1 MLGYMRLFG
10 LLVLLLWSPVSAQD
24 AEKVDWEAAYQ
35 KLLESDPTVRE
46 KVESGNAT
54 KDQIISWMKQVKGKG
69 TQPGKKKESVKQ
81 GKESVKQGEDLS
93 KLKSRLQ
100 TLVES
105 GKLTQDDADK
115 LLATMKGN
123 SSKTQKP
130 TAEVGKD
137 WDAAYEK
144 LLKDNPVIRE
154 KVESGDATKAQVIE
168 FLKGKMGS
176 ADSKGAKPGAKGT
189 KTEGRK
195 RGNNFY
201 ALVIGKLKSKD
212 IEIGELE
219 IEVDYVISERSQL
232 NQDLVGQKLKL
243 VGVSGKFLDDLLPIK
258 RGETIKVRT
267 GSYDAAKNQL
277 GFGYKFQ
284 VLERTDPFEPSAFG
298 VPPEQF
304 RGFNGKL
311 TGKIVESAGYEVL
324 LEVAKAEPSASSD
337 SEDEKSIV
345 GSRLRIAGFFDQ
357 HKDAYAELKQGDKI
371 RVSVSHPNVKS
382 DAMTVTSLLEKIDE

>member
-1 MLGYMRLFG
+1 MLGYTRLFG

-46 KVESGNAT
+46 KVEAGNAT
-54 KDQIISWMKQVKGKG
+54 KDQIIAWMKQVKGKG
-69 TQPGKKKESVKQ
+69 TQPEKK
-81 GKESVKQGEDLS
+81 KESVKQGEDLS
-93 KLKSRLQ
+93 KLKLRLQ

-105 GKLTQDDADK
+105 GKLTQEDADK

-123 SSKTQKP
+123 GSKPQKS
-130 TAEVGKD
+130 TAKVGED

-176 ADSKGAKPGAKGT
+176 ADSKPGAKGT

-232 NQDLVGQKLKL
+232 NQDLVGQRLKL

-304 RGFNGKL
+304 RGFNGTL
-311 TGKIVESAGYEVL
+311 TGKILESAGYEVL

-337 SEDEKSIV
+337 AEDEESIV

-357 HKDAYAELKQGDKI
+357 HKDAYDELKQGDKI
-371 RVSVSHPNVKS
+371 QVSVSHPNIKS
-382 DAMTVTSLLEKIDE
+382 DAMTVTGLLEKIDE

>member
-1 MLGYMRLFG
+1 MMLGYMRLFG

-46 KVESGNAT
+46 KVEAGNAT
-54 KDQIISWMKQVKGKG
+54 KDQIIAWMKQVKGKG
-69 TQPGKKKESVKQ
+69 TQPEKK
-81 GKESVKQGEDLS
+81 KESVKQGEDLS
-93 KLKSRLQ
+93 KLKLRLQ

-105 GKLTQDDADK
+105 GKLTQEDADK

-123 SSKTQKP
+123 GSKPQKS
-130 TAEVGKD
+130 TAKVGED

-176 ADSKGAKPGAKGT
+176 ADSKPGAKGT

-232 NQDLVGQKLKL
+232 NQDLVGQRLKL

-304 RGFNGKL
+304 RGFNGTL
-311 TGKIVESAGYEVL
+311 TGKILESAGYEVL

-337 SEDEKSIV
+337 AEDEESIV

-357 HKDAYAELKQGDKI
+357 HKDAYDELKQGDKI
-371 RVSVSHPNVKS
+371 RVSVSHPNIKS
-382 DAMTVTSLLEKIDE
+382 DAMTVTGLLEKIDE

>member
-46 KVESGNAT
+46 KVEAGNAT
-54 KDQIISWMKQVKGKG
+54 KDQIIAWMKQVKGKG
-69 TQPGKKKESVKQ
+69 TQPEKK
-81 GKESVKQGEDLS
+81 KESVKQGEDLS
-93 KLKSRLQ
+93 KLKLRLQ

-105 GKLTQDDADK
+105 GKLTQEDADK

-123 SSKTQKP
+123 GSKPQKS
-130 TAEVGKD
+130 TAKVGED

-176 ADSKGAKPGAKGT
+176 ADSKPGAKGT

-232 NQDLVGQKLKL
+232 NQDLVGQRLKL

-304 RGFNGKL
+304 RGFNGTL
-311 TGKIVESAGYEVL
+311 TGKILESAGYEVL

-337 SEDEKSIV
+337 AEDEESIV

-357 HKDAYAELKQGDKI
+357 HKDAYDELKQGDKI
-371 RVSVSHPNVKS
+371 RVSVSHPNIKS
-382 DAMTVTSLLEKIDE
+382 DAMTVTGLLEKIDE

>member
-1 MLGYMRLFG
+1 MLGYTRLFG

-46 KVESGNAT
+46 KVEAGNAT
-54 KDQIISWMKQVKGKG
+54 KDQIIAWMKQVKGKG
-69 TQPGKKKESVKQ
+69 TQPEKK
-81 GKESVKQGEDLS
+81 KESVKQGEDLS
-93 KLKSRLQ
+93 KLKLRLQ

-105 GKLTQDDADK
+105 GKLTQEDADK

-123 SSKTQKP
+123 GSKPQKS
-130 TAEVGKD
+130 TAKVGED

-176 ADSKGAKPGAKGT
+176 ADSKPGAKGT

-232 NQDLVGQKLKL
+232 NQDLVGQRLKL

-304 RGFNGKL
+304 RGFNGTL
-311 TGKIVESAGYEVL
+311 TGKILESAGYEVL

-337 SEDEKSIV
+337 AEDEESIV

-357 HKDAYAELKQGDKI
+357 HKDAYDELKQGDKI

>member
-1 MLGYMRLFG
+1 MMLGYMRLFG

-69 TQPGKKKESVKQ
+69 TQPGQKKESL
-81 GKESVKQGEDLS
+81 KQGEDLS
-93 KLKSRLQ
+93 KLKLRLQ

-105 GKLTQDDADK
+105 GKLTQEDADK
-115 LLATMKGN
+115 LLATMKGDG
-123 SSKTQKP
+123 SKTQKP

-137 WDAAYEK
+137 WDSAYEK

-168 FLKGKMGS
+168 FLKGKMGA
-176 ADSKGAKPGAKGT
+176 ADTKGAKPGANGT
-189 KTEGRK
+189 KTAGRK
-195 RGNNFY
+195 RGSNFY

-219 IEVDYVISERSQL
+219 IEVDYVISGRSQL
-232 NQDLVGQKLKL
+232 NQDLVGQRLKL

-304 RGFNGKL
+304 RGFNGTL
-311 TGKIVESAGYEVL
+311 TGKILESAGYEVL

-337 SEDEKSIV
+337 AEDEGSIV

-357 HKDAYAELKQGDKI
+357 HKDAYDELKQGYKI
-371 RVSVSHPNVKS
+371 QVSVSHPNIKS
-382 DAMTVTSLLEKIDE
+382 DAMTVTGLLEKIDE

>member
-1 MLGYMRLFG
+1 MLGYTRLFG

-46 KVESGNAT
+46 KVEAGNAT
-54 KDQIISWMKQVKGKG
+54 KDQIIAWMKQVKGKG
-69 TQPGKKKESVKQ
+69 TQPEKK
-81 GKESVKQGEDLS
+81 KESVKQGEDLS
-93 KLKSRLQ
+93 KLKLRLQ

-105 GKLTQDDADK
+105 GKLTQEDADK

-123 SSKTQKP
+123 GSKPQKS
-130 TAEVGKD
+130 TAKVGED

-176 ADSKGAKPGAKGT
+176 ADSKPGAKGT

-232 NQDLVGQKLKL
+232 NQDLVGQRLKL

-304 RGFNGKL
+304 RGFNGTL
-311 TGKIVESAGYEVL
+311 TGKILESAGYEVL

-337 SEDEKSIV
+337 AEDEESIV

-357 HKDAYAELKQGDKI
+357 HKDAYDELKQGDKI
-371 RVSVSHPNVKS
+371 RVSVSHPNIKS
-382 DAMTVTSLLEKIDE
+382 DAMTVTGLLEKIDE